1 MFAETYVKKNFAED
15 NFSSPPPPLQKNN
28 GPSLSC
34 KLGPT
39 RSSGGRNR
47 WFGDSTDSN
56 LSGGRV
62 LLPGY

>member
-15 NFSSPPPPLQKNN
+15 NFSSPPLQKNN

-34 KLGPT
+34 TLGPT

-56 LSGGRV
+56 LSSGRV